1 MPKIFAVVLKVPVVL
16 GKVIV
21 VVVASVGTKV
31 ALPLDA
37 PAITIELIIFPYN
50 TTQRE
55 PEEMVTTTPVLIV
68 IGPVDI
74 APTLAGNV

>member
-1 MPKIFAVVLKVPVVL
+1 VPVVA
-16 GKVIV
+16 GSVIV
-21 VVVASVGTKV
+21 VVVAFVDCSV
-31 ALPLDA
+31 ALPLDD
-37 PAITIELIIFPYN
+37 PVSTIVPIIFPYN